1 MKKEEI
7 ISRLYAGREN
17 FLDSI
22 QGLSDQEV
30 ETLNVSDQWT
40 VKDILA
46 HLTRWEAELVKL
58 LWQAKNNVKPTTV
71 HFNLQSVDK
80 INARWHIESQSRAL
94 DVDLADFHGVREQ
107 TIRRVKSFSDSALND
122 PQHFPWLESK
132 PLWKWII
139 NDSIGHDAEHEAQ
152 IRSWRRREGLQE

>member
-7 ISRLYAGREN
+7 ISKLYAGRKN
-17 FLDSI
+17 FLDAI
-22 QGLSDQEV
+22 QDLSNQDL
-30 ETLNVSDQWT
+30 ETLNVSEQWT
-40 VKDILA
+40 VKDIMA

-80 INARWHIESQSRAL
+80 INARWHIESQSRSL
-94 DVDLADFHGVREQ
+94 DVVLADFHSVREQ
-107 TIRRVKSFSDSALND
+107 TIRRVKPFPDAALND
-122 PQHFPWLESK
+122 PQYFPWLESK

-139 NDSIGHDAEHEAQ
+139 NDSIGHEVEHVAQ
-152 IRSWRRREGLQE
+152 IRSWRRREGMQG